1 MRRCLL
7 LECYKMNAFLIL
19 LTLILHDRFCMVFGI
34 TVNPLDSII
43 AFDADDYDDTKD
55 NFNGFASEVHDL
67 NNIDY
72 KQFTNG
78 YKYYGSHELVSEHS
92 IKPHHFCSNKEE
104 TSHSHFDDVNA
115 IHLKDI

>member
-1 MRRCLL
+1 
-7 LECYKMNAFLIL
+7 
-19 LTLILHDRFCMVFGI
+19 MVIGI

-43 AFDADDYDDTKD
+43 AVDADDYDDTKD
-55 NFNGFASEVHDL
+55 NFNEFASEVHDL

-78 YKYYGSHELVSEHS
+78 YKYYGSREVVSVHS
-92 IKPHHFCSNKEE
+92 IKPNQFCSNKGGI
-104 TSHSHFDDVNA
+104 SHSHFYDVNA